1 MTYKEILEELN
12 KLSEEELSLTATV
25 KDEYN
30 DEYNAVEYVERT
42 KHTNVLDKGHFYL
55 VI

>member
-1 MTYKEILEELN
+1 MTYKELRKKLN
-12 KLSEEELSLTATV
+12 KLSEEELLQTATV